1 MRFFLFPI
9 GSVVIL
15 LLSGCT
21 SFDGRPSPVLS
32 MTTAVNLVQE
42 TYPPNLAIST
52 FNAKAASEKRAY
64 RDEVIFVYMTAVDAR
79 YQNFLIGI
87 SKQNKG
93 TNLLLD
99 TLALGLTGG
108 ASFAAESTANALAAG
123 AAFTS
128 GTQGKINERLFYEK
142 SLPALVSMME
152 AERNAIKARIIA
164 KVDAQDATQYGMAE
178 ALADISDLQNAATIE
193 RAITL
198 LTEAAGAQSSASSAA
213 LNEARDTRTQ

>member
-1 MRFFLFPI
+1 MRFIHVTSGLA
-9 GSVVIL
+9 VVL

-21 SFDGRPSPVLS
+21 SFDGRPTPVLS
-32 MTTAVNLVQE
+32 MTSAVNLVQT
-42 TYPPNLAIST
+42 TYLPNVAIST
-52 FNAKAASEKRAY
+52 FNSKAAGEKRAY
-64 RDEVIFVYMTAVDAR
+64 RDEVIFVYMTAIDAR
-79 YQNFLIGI
+79 YQNFLIGL

-108 ASFAAESTANALAAG
+108 ASFAGEKTANALAAG

-142 SLPALVSMME
+142 SLPALISMME
-152 AERNAIKARIIA
+152 AERNAIKARIIE
-164 KVDAQDATQYGMAE
+164 KVDAQDATQYGIAE

-198 LTEAAGAQSSASSAA
+198 LTEAAGAQSSASSDA
-213 LNEARDTRTQ
+213 LDAARDTRTQ

>member
-1 MRFFLFPI
+1 MRHLIFPA
-9 GSVVIL
+9 GLGL

-21 SFDGRPSPVLS
+21 SFDGRPTPVLS
-32 MTTAVNLVQE
+32 MTSAVDLVQS
-42 TYPPNLAIST
+42 TYLPGTAIST
-52 FNAKAASEKRAY
+52 FNAKAAIEKRAY

-99 TLALGLTGG
+99 TLTLGLTGG
-108 ASFAAESTANALAAG
+108 ASFAGESTANALAAG
-123 AAFTS
+123 AAFTT

-152 AERNAIKARIIA
+152 AERNAIKARIIE
-164 KVDAQDATQYGMAE
+164 KVDGQDATQYGMAE

-198 LTEAAGAQSSASSAA
+198 LTEAAGAQSSASSDA
-213 LNEARDTRTQ
+213 LNAARDTRTQ

>member
-1 MRFFLFPI
+1 MRIVLLPTGLAF
-9 GSVVIL
+9 SL

-21 SFDGRPSPVLS
+21 SFDGRPTPVLS
-32 MTTAVNLVQE
+32 MTSAVDLVQT
-42 TYPPNLAIST
+42 TYLPIVAISA
-52 FNAKAASEKRAY
+52 FNSKADRQKRAY

-79 YQNFLIGI
+79 YQNFLIGL

-99 TLALGLTGG
+99 TLTLGLTGG
-108 ASFAAESTANALAAG
+108 ASFAGESTANALAAG
-123 AAFTS
+123 AAFMS

-152 AERNAIKARIIA
+152 AERNAIKARIIE
-164 KVDAQDATQYGMAE
+164 KVDGQDATEYGMAE

-198 LTEAAGAQSSASSAA
+198 LTEAAGAQSSASSSA
-213 LNEARDTRTQ
+213 LNAARDTRTQ